1 MHLLGRLSHGLLC
14 GPVVLQFIEGLG
26 LLHGGWCVNAAALP
40 SEYLTDESKIVPQP
54 GADMAIETKL
64 FSEKWV
70 EEYSGDDLGCEM
82 GRGRY
87 TWRSCG
93 FGSNINSKN

>member
-1 MHLLGRLSHGLLC
+1 M
-14 GPVVLQFIEGLG
+14 
-26 LLHGGWCVNAAALP
+26 NAAALP